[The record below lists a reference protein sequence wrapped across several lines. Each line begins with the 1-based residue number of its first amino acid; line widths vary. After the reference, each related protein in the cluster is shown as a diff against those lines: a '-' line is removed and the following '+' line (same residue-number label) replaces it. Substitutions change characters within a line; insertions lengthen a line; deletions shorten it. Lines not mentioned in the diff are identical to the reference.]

1 MLLDGDIDEFKSYR
15 HIQLHDDTIH
25 AHTLE
30 HSSYEQMSSHAWC
43 CCPNHRFALRKSNVL
58 ISSISSCFV
67 AFL

>member
-30 HSSYEQMSSHAWC
+30 HSSYEQMNSHAWWFVQTIALHSENQMSLF
-43 CCPNHRFALRKSNVL
+43 PAFPRALSRF
-58 ISSISSCFV
+58 
-67 AFL
+67 